1 VIRRATVVLVLDCI
15 LAAIASAQSSM
26 EDRRS
31 AQETKA
37 RGYWVDPTTRL
48 MWARKDNGKDVNWQK
63 AMKYCSDLRF
73 AGYSDWRL
81 ATIHELQGIY
91 DRDGARAL
99 GHTVLGDCPG
109 SVIIAWSVKGNL
121 SLTGCAWSSSRTLD
135 GRGRPSGRAAWLF
148 DPFGGRPE
156 NEPLGYYHGLRA
168 PCIRRSG
175 E

>member
-15 LAAIASAQSSM
+15 LAVIASAQSSM

-91 DRDGARAL
+91 DRDGAW
-99 GHTVLGDCPG
+99 GPG
-109 SVIIAWSVKGNL
+109 SYRPWRL
-121 SLTGCAWSSSRTLD
+121 SGFSHHCLEC
-135 GRGRPSGRAAWLF
+135 
-148 DPFGGRPE
+148 
-156 NEPLGYYHGLRA
+156 
-168 PCIRRSG
+168 
-175 E
+175 